1 MNKDIRPYQ
10 ILLVEDNPGDVLLI
24 EEFIDEKFA
33 AALLITAKSYKEAA
47 EAISKKINKPDVVL
61 LDLSLPDKG
70 GEELITAIVKSC
82 PLSAVIVLT
91 GHADLDFSVY
101 SLSLGATDYLL
112 KDEINAGILY
122 KSIVYGIERK
132 RTVLAI
138 EESERRYSDLFH
150 LSPIPMWVYD
160 IETLFFLDVNE
171 AAVRHYGYSREEFM
185 QMTIRHIRPAED
197 LLKLEDALEKARRNE
212 SGYKSG
218 FFRHIKKNGDI
229 IIVKIESNHINYK
242 GRNGAVVLAND
253 LTELLQ
259 TQESLK
265 NAYQNIV
272 EVEEQE
278 REKFAAEI
286 HDGVA
291 QNLVAI
297 QMIFNNLLLSN
308 PDLSSFFHTNIL
320 KETIEKAVVECRD
333 IVYDVRPKE
342 LIDNGITAM
351 IKQLLEKVNAA
362 GNIRVTF
369 VEQESL
375 DKYFKY
381 NELFHIY
388 RIIQENLNNTLKY
401 AKATEVQ
408 LKVEL
413 EKDRV
418 VLFFSDNGTGISEE
432 LINTPSSFLSI
443 KRRIKVLQGELF
455 VYNNQ
460 PRGVTFKYHIP
471 LANETGS

>member
-10 ILLVEDNPGDVLLI
+10 ILLVEDNPGDILLI
-24 EEFIDEKFA
+24 NDFIDEKFA
-33 AALLITAKSYKEAA
+33 AALLVTAKSYKEAA

-82 PLSAVIVLT
+82 PSSAVIVLT
-91 GHADLDFSVY
+91 GHADLDFSIY

-132 RTVLAI
+132 RTILVI

-160 IETLFFLDVNE
+160 METLFFLDVNE
-171 AAVRHYGYSREEFM
+171 AAIRHYGYSRDEFM
-185 QMTIRHIRPAED
+185 QMTIRDIRPVED
-197 LLKLEDALEKARRNE
+197 LPKLEDAVAKARKNE
-212 SGYKSG
+212 SGYKSS
-218 FFRHIKKNGDI
+218 FFRHIKKDDEI

-242 GRNGAVVLAND
+242 GRNGVVVLAND
-253 LTELLQ
+253 LTELIE

-278 REKFAAEI
+278 RERFAAEI

-291 QNLVAI
+291 QNLIAI
-297 QMIFNNLLLSN
+297 QMIFNNLLISK
-308 PDLSSFFHTNIL
+308 PEFQSFFHANVL

-333 IVYDVRPKE
+333 IVYNVRPKE

-351 IKQLLEKVNAA
+351 LLQLIEKVNAA
-362 GNIRVTF
+362 GNISVMF
-369 VEQESL
+369 EQEESL
-375 DKYFKY
+375 DKYFRY

-401 AKATEVQ
+401 AKATEVTIRIERQ
-408 LKVEL
+408 E
-413 EKDRV
+413 EQV
-418 VLFFSDNGTGISEE
+418 VLTFSDNGIGISDE
-432 LINTPSSFLSI
+432 IIATPSSFLSI
-443 KRRIKVLQGELF
+443 KRRIKVLQGELS
-455 VYNNQ
+455 VYNNSTK
-460 PRGVTFKYHIP
+460 GVMFKYSIP
-471 LANETGS
+471 L